1 MRSELQAL
9 PRRPEARPG
18 VPKRSQTL
26 PGRPGAP
33 RRPQALSRRP
43 HTLSSVSRRPR
54 SARALPGV
62 PKRFQT
68 LPSAPRRSR
77 KAKARSSSAPRRSR
91 ALRPIAQRGAI
102 TPADRDH
109 GAEISFRDRR
119 RYDARALPRALER
132 RQLAHGCR
140 LAPRAD
146 PRAIACIPRPS
157 PMRRANP
164 LLRARALP
172 SRARELLSAAR
183 RTQRE
188 NRKIESAK
196 STPRTLRRG
205 DCNPCGAPRRLHRT
219 PCTK

>member
-68 LPSAPRRSR
+68 LPTAPRRSR
-77 KAKARSSSAPRRSR
+77 NAQARSSSAPRRSR
-91 ALRPIAQRGAI
+91 TLRPIAQRGAI

-132 RQLAHGCR
+132 RQLAKRGC
-140 LAPRAD
+140 LALADAVRAS
-146 PRAIACIPRPS
+146 S
-157 PMRRANP
+157 P
-164 LLRARALP
+164 ARASATQ
-172 SRARELLSAAR
+172 SREGAA
-183 RTQRE
+183 
-188 NRKIESAK
+188 
-196 STPRTLRRG
+196 
-205 DCNPCGAPRRLHRT
+205 
-219 PCTK
+219 

>member
-68 LPSAPRRSR
+68 LPTAPRRSR
-77 KAKARSSSAPRRSR
+77 NAQARSSSAPKRSVQSR
-91 ALRPIAQRGAI
+91 S
-102 TPADRDH
+102 
-109 GAEISFRDRR
+109 EV
-119 RYDARALPRALER
+119 
-132 RQLAHGCR
+132 
-140 LAPRAD
+140 
-146 PRAIACIPRPS
+146 PS
-157 PMRRANP
+157 PPRIETTAPKYHSEIAAVTTREPSLARSSAANSRREAAWRSPTQCGRP

-183 RTQRE
+183 RTQHE